1 MASAKTTSPE
11 AFLLDLL
18 PPKLIRSLACSLRV
32 VQRRRDID
40 ILTLVLVVALTV
52 QGRGKSSFA
61 EMHRA
66 YERRTG
72 TRLARSSF
80 TDRLTPALTRL
91 VQQLLRG
98 LMKDSRDKPPR
109 LLGFLASFK
118 DLVAV
123 DASVVQVS
131 DSLADVYKGTA
142 TPAAIKLHTFVRPL
156 TGELLSYRLTEETRP
171 DCKVFGVSHDVR
183 GKLLLLDRGY
193 ADGSLWWRIHRLG
206 AFFVTRYKT
215 SFTARVVSVNDA
227 HRGSRTRPLGMPIK
241 DLIKGRAGGRIDVNC
256 TFAVRTRPYGSDK
269 GRRFTQTFRVVGV
282 YNKPKRRYQLYV
294 TNVSPDRLS
303 AEQVAAT
310 YRLRWDVERFF
321 TCLKTGM
328 GLRKINTGCKHRV
341 QLVVAAALLRCTV
354 AMRAMAQ
361 AERYLPNLRW
371 INPLQWVQV
380 WREWLGELLRPWVSG
395 TRPRGRVGWERLALI
410 AMDPNRKRRSAR
422 VLATMGLHR
431 EWAWHRGSGA

>member
-1 MASAKTTSPE
+1 MAASQPTSPE

-18 PPKLIRSLACSLRV
+18 PPSRVRSLACSLGVIR
-32 VQRRRDID
+32 RRRDVD
-40 ILTLVLVVALTV
+40 VLALVLVVALTIT
-52 QGRGKSSFA
+52 GRGKQSFA
-61 EMHRA
+61 EMRRA

-80 TDRLTPALTRL
+80 LDRLTPALTRL
-91 VQQLLRG
+91 IQQLLRG
-98 LMKDSRDKPPR
+98 LTQRSRDQPPK
-109 LLGFLASFK
+109 LEGFLASFK

-131 DSLADVYKGTA
+131 NRLADVFKGTA
-142 TPAAIKLHTFVRPL
+142 TAAAIKIHTFVRPL

-206 AFFVTRYKT
+206 GFFVTRYKS
-215 SFTARVVSVNDA
+215 SFIARVVSVNET
-227 HRGSRTRPLGMPIK
+227 HRGSRSRPV
-241 DLIKGRAGGRIDVNC
+241 GRALKDVVAGRRGGRIDVNC
-256 TFAVRTRPYGSDK
+256 TFAVRVRPYGTER
-269 GRRFTQTFRVVGV
+269 GRRFQQTFRVVGV
-282 YNKPKRRYQLYV
+282 YNKADKRYQLYV
-294 TNVSPDRLS
+294 TNVPTDRLTT
-303 AEQVAAT
+303 EQVAAS
-310 YRLRWDVERFF
+310 YRLRWDVERFY

-328 GLRKINTGCKHRV
+328 GLTKINTRHKHRV
-341 QLVVAAALLRCTV
+341 ELVVAAALLRCTV

-361 AERYLPNLRW
+361 AESRLPARRW

-380 WREWLGELLRPWVSG
+380 WREWLGELLEPWRTSA
-395 TRPRGRVGWERLALI
+395 RPRGRVRWKRLALS

-422 VLATMGLHR
+422 VLAR
-431 EWAWHRGSGA
+431 SGFPWRWDWERQGGA

>member
-18 PPKLIRSLACSLRV
+18 PPTLVRSLACSLRV
-32 VQRRRDID
+32 IQRRRDVD
-40 ILTLVLVVALTV
+40 VLALVLVLALTV
-52 QGRGKSSFA
+52 NGRGKQSFA
-61 EMHRA
+61 EMHRG

-72 TRLARSSF
+72 VRLARSSF
-80 TDRLTPALTRL
+80 LDRLTPAFTRL
-91 VQQLLRG
+91 IQHLLRG
-98 LMKDSRDKPPR
+98 LMQQSTEQPPE
-109 LLGFLASFK
+109 LEGFLASFK

-131 DSLADVYKGTA
+131 DRLADVYKGTA
-142 TPAAIKLHTFVRPL
+142 TAAAIKIHTFVRPL
-156 TGELLSYRLTEETRP
+156 TGELLSYRLTAETRP
-171 DCKVFGVSHDVR
+171 DSKAFGVSHHVR

-227 HRGSRTRPLGMPIK
+227 HRGSRSRPVGKALK
-241 DLIKGRAGGRIDVNC
+241 DVVAGRTGGRIDVNC
-256 TFAVRTRPYGSDK
+256 TFAVRVRPYGADK
-269 GRRFTQTFRVVGV
+269 GRRFQHTFRVVGV
-282 YNKPKRRYQLYV
+282 YNKPDKRYQLYV
-294 TNVSPDRLS
+294 TNVPTDRLT
-303 AEQVAAT
+303 AEQVAAS
-310 YRLRWDVERFF
+310 YRLRWDVERFY

-328 GLRKINTGCKHRV
+328 GLTKLNTRHKHRV
-341 QLVVAAALLRCTV
+341 ELLVAAALLRCTV

-361 AERYLPNLRW
+361 AESWLPKLRW

-380 WREWLGELLRPWVSG
+380 WREWLAELLGPWLTG
-395 TRPRGRVGWERLALI
+395 TRPRGRVRWQRLALS

-422 VLATMGLHR
+422 VFARMGLHW
-431 EWAWHRGSGA
+431 EWAWHRHSCA